1 MLVGVGIAWD
11 AAARLFSPD
20 RLLHPEP
27 PTLVVAVLS
36 IAVKEWLYW
45 WTLRY
50 ARRVRSNMLRAN
62 AWHHRSDAVSS
73 IVVLIGLAGT
83 LAGLPYLDALA
94 AILVAAMIAKIA
106 WDLGWEAVREL
117 VDTALEATRV
127 NEIKE
132 TIRSVG
138 GVRDIH
144 MLRTRRH
151 GGFAAVDVHV
161 LVDPRVSVSEGHMI
175 SLLVEERL
183 KQRID
188 EVADVTVHIDPEDD
202 QQATPCAG
210 LPLRTAALARLA
222 QLWHGEIAGRQPERT
237 VLHYLNGRID
247 VEVYFPL
254 EMCGGDARRAERFV
268 SRLRSA
274 ARADPAF
281 NHVSVYFG

>member
-1 MLVGVGIAWD
+1 
-11 AAARLFSPD
+11 
-20 RLLHPEP
+20 
-27 PTLVVAVLS
+27 
-36 IAVKEWLYW
+36 
-45 WTLRY
+45 
-50 ARRVRSNMLRAN
+50 
-62 AWHHRSDAVSS
+62 
-73 IVVLIGLAGT
+73 
-83 LAGLPYLDALA
+83 
-94 AILVAAMIAKIA
+94 MIAKIA

-222 QLWHGEIAGRQPERT
+222 QLWHGEIAERQPERT